1 MPAPP
6 LALTY
11 LRHPDGP
18 GGDRKGHDTAP
29 SCSDSPARTQT
40 QKRARQ
46 QNRGRVTSHMSSD
59 TSDQTTRITASLWLG
74 LALNTARPLNPTR
87 ARDTTLNT
95 AGCAASH
102 LGLRLHLLHDALRQE
117 I

>member
-1 MPAPP
+1 
-6 LALTY
+6 
-11 LRHPDGP
+11 
-18 GGDRKGHDTAP
+18 
-29 SCSDSPARTQT
+29 
-40 QKRARQ
+40 
-46 QNRGRVTSHMSSD
+46 MSSD